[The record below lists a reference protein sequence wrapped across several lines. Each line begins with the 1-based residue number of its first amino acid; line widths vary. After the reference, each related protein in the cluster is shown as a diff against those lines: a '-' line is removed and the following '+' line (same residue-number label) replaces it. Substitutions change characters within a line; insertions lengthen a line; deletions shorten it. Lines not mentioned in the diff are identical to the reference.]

1 MTKGPRLGQKLSE
14 RSLQMASGQQLAEH
28 NFQAFTAWLSSRT
41 DQDFQQLVSRGGLS
55 RKEIAAQCK
64 FAVSALNQNP
74 RIKSAL
80 LAKELLL
87 REAGILPAVAAAT
100 DEHSAASPPMRE
112 PGAARRLLDA
122 ERQRRLEQENASLR
136 AENSQMKR
144 ELERYAVLREALATT
159 GRLPR

>member
-1 MTKGPRLGQKLSE
+1 
-14 RSLQMASGQQLAEH
+14 MASGQQLAEQ

-41 DQDFQQLVSRGGLS
+41 DEDFRQLVTRGSLS
-55 RKEIAAQCK
+55 RKEIATQCG

-80 LAKELLL
+80 LEKEALL
-87 REAGILPAVAAAT
+87 REVGLLPPIARTADHANAT
-100 DEHSAASPPMRE
+100 APVMPDSGS
-112 PGAARRLLDA
+112 ARRTADT

-136 AENSQMKR
+136 AENSQLKR
-144 ELERYAVLREALATT
+144 ELERYAVIREVLSAT